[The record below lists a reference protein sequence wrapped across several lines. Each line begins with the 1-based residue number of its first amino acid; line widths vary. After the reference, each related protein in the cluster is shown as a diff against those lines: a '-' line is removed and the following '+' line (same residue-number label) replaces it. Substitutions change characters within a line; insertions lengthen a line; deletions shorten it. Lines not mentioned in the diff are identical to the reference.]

1 MLFGKRSTL
10 SIELVPKSA
19 WGRNLRTLLESYR
32 RTTPEASPFASWD
45 FLRKQAYANAGNR
58 CEICS
63 GRGPKWPVE
72 CHEVWEYRAPSSPSS
87 PWTQRLVRLIAL
99 CPDCHQVKHIGLAKV
114 RGMDKIAI
122 AHLRLVNGWTDAQV
136 AQHILESNAVWVE
149 RSKKSWVLDLGGLL
163 DYGVP
168 EKDILL
174 VTVLSG
180 DKQYEDSLPTYD
192 T

>member
-1 MLFGKRSTL
+1 MLFGKKL
-10 SIELVPKSA
+10 SLTIELVPKSA
-19 WGRNLRTLLESYR
+19 WGRNLRTLLESYK
-32 RTTPEASPFASWD
+32 RTTTDASPNASWD

-72 CHEVWEYRAPSSPSS
+72 CHEVWEYRAPVLGSSV
-87 PWTQRLVRLIAL
+87 WTQRLTRLIAL
-99 CPDCHQVKHIGLAKV
+99 CPDCHMVKHIGLAKV
-114 RGMDKIAI
+114 RGTDKVAI
-122 AHLRLVNGWTDAQV
+122 AHLKLVNGWTDVQV
-136 AQHILESNAVWVE
+136 AQHVLEANAEWVE
-149 RSKKSWVLDLGGLL
+149 RSKKTWVLDLGGLL

-174 VTVLSG
+174 VTTLSG